1 MYRRKGDMLIM
12 VKGKLFIK
20 AVALGIA
27 FIVAL
32 FPYIANTASVGTE
45 KFNMSY
51 IYFGDSSSY
60 VYHVDNTKNSLN
72 EISPSYFDLNEDG
85 SLLLTQAI
93 DIDFIE
99 EMHNR
104 GIKVVPFISN
114 HWDRN
119 KGAAALDR
127 RGELAE
133 EIADA
138 VKKYDLDGVN
148 IDIENMT
155 KEHRDKYS
163 DFVRLLRKKLPTSK
177 TIAVSVAPNPY
188 WTDNGWQ
195 GAYDYSKLAKYSDYL
210 MIMCYDESYESGPAG
225 PVASASFVEKS
236 IIYALE
242 HVPKE
247 KIVLGLPFYGRFW
260 KDGEQYGGY
269 GISNKTVEKLIEK
282 YKGKVIFDEKR
293 KSAKAIIQ
301 IRPYDEK
308 PVVMGRKL
316 EAGTYTLWFE
326 NEQSLKYKLT
336 LVNKYDLKGTGSWSL
351 GQEAL
356 STWNYYSMWLNGYY
370 IEDVPGHWAQQHIIS
385 MVDKEWMKGISASI
399 FAPNNPLT
407 RAEAATILVR
417 ALGLEEK
424 KGVKAGFT
432 DTFGHW
438 AEDEINIAAQHGVV
452 LGTGDGSF
460 SPDRPVS
467 RQELAVMLDRVLINL
482 DTKQKTVNPYKDLD
496 ASRYPWSYHSIIK
509 LTGYGVFT
517 GNPDGAFYPLSTA
530 TRAEMAAIMDR
541 VSLLIK

>member
-1 MYRRKGDMLIM
+1 MYIM
-12 VKGKLFIK
+12 VKGKLFKK
-20 AVALGIA
+20 AFALGIA
-27 FIVAL
+27 FIMVL
-32 FPYIANTASVGTE
+32 SPYIANTDSASTE

-60 VYHVDNTKNSLN
+60 VYHIDNTKNSLN

-93 DIDFIE
+93 DTDFVE

-104 GIKVVPFISN
+104 GIKVVPFLSN

-127 RGELAE
+127 RAKLAE

-138 VKKYDLDGVN
+138 VKKYNLDGVN
-148 IDIENMT
+148 VDIENMT
-155 KEHRDKYS
+155 KEHKDEYS
-163 DFVRLLRKKLPTSK
+163 DFVRLLRKELPSDK

-188 WTDNGWQ
+188 WADSGWQ
-195 GAYDYSKLAKYSDYL
+195 GSYDYSKLAKYSDYL

-260 KDGEQYGGY
+260 KNGEQYGGY
-269 GISNKTVEKLIEK
+269 GISNRTVEKLVQK
-282 YKGKVIFDEKR
+282 YNGKVTFDEKT
-293 KSAKAIIQ
+293 KSAKAVIQ
-301 IRPYDEK
+301 IRSYDEK
-308 PVVMGRKL
+308 PVVLGRRL
-316 EAGTYTLWFE
+316 EAGTYTIWFE

-370 IEDVPGHWAQQHIIS
+370 LEDVPGHWAQQYIIS
-385 MVDKEWMKGISASI
+385 MVDKGWMKGISASM

-424 KGVKAGFT
+424 KGVKFEFT
-432 DTFGHW
+432 DTHGHW
-438 AEDEINIAAQHGVV
+438 AEDEIKIAAQNGVV

-467 RQELAVMLDRVLINL
+467 RQELAVMLDRVLNL
-482 DTKQKTVNPYKDLD
+482 DAKQKTVNPYKDLN
-496 ASRYPWSYHSIIK
+496 ASKYSWSYDSIIK

-517 GNPDGAFYPLSTA
+517 GNSDGAFYPLSTA

-541 VSLLIK
+541 ASRFIK